1 MRKYDLEERLIQFSA
16 SIIIGV
22 TTLKKTFASEHLT
35 KQLIRSATSS
45 ALNYGEAQAAESKRD
60 FIHKMKICLKELRE
74 SQVNLKILNEADLI
88 IDDKKMKPIIQECK
102 ELVAIFTSS
111 IKTTKEK

>member
-1 MRKYDLEERLIQFSA
+1 MVKKYDLEKRLVSFSA
-16 SIIIGV
+16 SIIIGIDA
-22 TTLKKTFASEHLT
+22 LRDSFAAEHLK

-74 SQVNLKILNEADLI
+74 SQINLQILEEANLI
-88 IDDKKMKPIIQECK
+88 KEDRMKYIAQECK

-111 IKTTKEK
+111 IKTITK